1 MTDPQHPPS
10 PLDLSNGPAQAL
22 MGPDGT
28 IVPPDQRPIAGRR
41 VKMSEEPDPNRPLT
55 NATRTRMRTYT
66 STIGAN
72 AIPHAPSNSSP
83 LFRSP
88 LYVSNQSTRHASN
101 TGEGD
106 DTFDATSEGNH
117 DEYETAIHAGR
128 KKRKTPAFQMSS
140 GPGRHEGFAVYDGD
154 VVDGTDRHADLPPL
168 IPGHEDREERDEEN
182 DGHDRDRDDEEGG
195 EGDDGIDP
203 IDAAESATLALQR
216 QIRTNRRLRSIST
229 QSCDFRRLQF
239 LRRKAALI
247 TLFLDATSA
256 IKSYWKDEKPG
267 GAHTK
272 SLVTKLPEV
281 DAFEKLLPALED
293 VGVGE
298 WPPDKPEW
306 RNGYDDQFTKRRLGV
321 WRTKFA
327 KRRKI
332 REGRKEIVRGGWAP
346 EGSFELEVPSKCKLR
361 SFSLVLQLTN
371 SRNTSQGRGESSSI
385 ITTTSYRVEAYSPNS
400 QTETSSHSRAR
411 TEIIKTRTRSSTDK
425 GQTTYQCQGSSY
437 YRCRVE

>member
-1 MTDPQHPPS
+1 MTDSQHPP
-10 PLDLSNGPAQAL
+10 PPFDLSDGFAQVL
-22 MGPDGT
+22 IGPDGV
-28 IVPPDQRPIAGRR
+28 IPPDQRPIAGRR
-41 VKMSEEPDPNRPLT
+41 SKMSDEPDPNRPLT
-55 NATRTRMRTYT
+55 ANATRTRTRTYT
-66 STIGAN
+66 ASVTNG
-72 AIPHAPSNSSP
+72 PHANTQSIPAP

-88 LYVSNQSTRHASN
+88 LYVSNQSSRPAGTSH
-101 TGEGD
+101 GEGD
-106 DTFDATSEGNH
+106 DAFDATSEGNH

-154 VVDGTDRHADLPPL
+154 VVDGTDRHADLPPIL
-168 IPGHEDREERDEEN
+168 PGHDDDDRDEDD
-182 DGHDRDRDDEEGG
+182 DGRDRDDGDGG
-195 EGDDGIDP
+195 DDDGIDP

-216 QIRTNRRLRSIST
+216 QIRSNRRLRSIST

-256 IKSYWKDEKPG
+256 IKNYWKDEKPG
-267 GAHTK
+267 AAHTK

-281 DAFEKLLPALED
+281 ESFEKLLPALED

-306 RNGYDDQFTKRRLGV
+306 RNGYDDQAVKRRLGV

-332 REGRKEIVRGGWAP
+332 REGRKEIMRGGWAP
-346 EGSFELEVPSKCKLR
+346 EGSFELEVPSKCELL
-361 SFSLVLQLTN
+361 SIHPELELTS
-371 SRNTSQGRGESSSI
+371 SRHTRKGRGESSSSFTKI
-385 ITTTSYRVEAYSPNS
+385 SNRIEAYSTNG
-400 QTETSSHSRAR
+400 QAK
-411 TEIIKTRTRSSTDK
+411 IAGYTRTRAKIEVCSRSSTDK
-425 GQTTYQCQGSSY
+425 GETANQCQQFPASS
-437 YRCRVE
+437 

>member
-1 MTDPQHPPS
+1 MMTDPQHPP
-10 PLDLSNGPAQAL
+10 PPFDLSDGFAQVL
-22 MGPDGT
+22 IGPDGV
-28 IVPPDQRPIAGRR
+28 IPPDQRPIAGRR
-41 VKMSEEPDPNRPLT
+41 NRMSDEPDPNRPLP
-55 NATRTRMRTYT
+55 NATRTRTRTFTATIT
-66 STIGAN
+66 SK
-72 AIPHAPSNSSP
+72 PLSNYSPAQVP

-88 LYVSNQSTRHASN
+88 LYVSNQSTRHAASAI
-101 TGEGD
+101 GD
-106 DTFDATSEGNH
+106 GDEVSGADATSEGNH

-128 KKRKTPAFQMSS
+128 KKRKTPAFQMTS

-168 IPGHEDREERDEEN
+168 LPGDDEDREEED
-182 DGHDRDRDDEEGG
+182 DGRDRDDGDGEDDEEV
-195 EGDDGIDP
+195 DP
-203 IDAAESATLALQR
+203 VDAAEAATRALQR
-216 QIRTNRRLRSIST
+216 QIRSNRRLRSIST

-256 IKSYWKDEKPG
+256 IKNYWKDEKNA

-281 DAFEKLLPALED
+281 ESFEKLLPALED

-306 RNGYDDQFTKRRLGV
+306 RNGYDDQAAKRRLGV

-332 REGRKEIVRGGWAP
+332 REGRKEILRGGWAP
-346 EGSFELEVPSKCKLR
+346 EGSFELEVPSKCKL
-361 SFSLVLQLTN
+361 SLPCTPEHELT
-371 SRNTSQGRGESSSI
+371 SSWNTSEGRSKSSSI
-385 ITTTSYRVEAYSPNS
+385 TPKTSYRTKAYPLDSQAEITSNS
-400 QTETSSHSRAR
+400 R
-411 TEIIKTRTRSSTDK
+411 T
-425 GQTTYQCQGSSY
+425 
-437 YRCRVE
+437 

>member
-1 MTDPQHPPS
+1 MTDPQHPVP
-10 PLDLSNGPAQAL
+10 PFDLSDGLAQVL
-22 MGPDGT
+22 IGPDGV
-28 IVPPDQRPIAGRR
+28 IPPDQRPIAGRR
-41 VKMSEEPDPNRPLT
+41 VKVSNDSDSKRTLP
-55 NATRTRMRTYT
+55 NATRTRMRTFTAPIT
-66 STIGAN
+66 SK
-72 AIPHAPSNSSP
+72 PLPQSSVVQPP

-88 LYVSNQSTRHASN
+88 LYVSNQSTRHAA
-101 TGEGD
+101 TAIGEGED
-106 DTFDATSEGNH
+106 AFDATSEGNH

-168 IPGHEDREERDEEN
+168 IPGQDDGEDRDEED
-182 DGHDRDRDDEEGG
+182 DGRDRDDGDG

-203 IDAAESATLALQR
+203 VDAAESATLALQR
-216 QIRTNRRLRSIST
+216 QIRSNRRLRSIPT

-256 IKSYWKDEKPG
+256 IKNYWKDEKTA

-281 DAFEKLLPALED
+281 ESFEKLLPALED

-306 RNGYDDQFTKRRLGV
+306 RNGYDDQAAKRRLGV

-332 REGRKEIVRGGWAP
+332 REGRKEIIRGGWAP
-346 EGSFELEVPSKCKLR
+346 EGSFELEVPSKGKLAHPG
-361 SFSLVLQLTN
+361 LV
-371 SRNTSQGRGESSSI
+371 
-385 ITTTSYRVEAYSPNS
+385 RV
-400 QTETSSHSRAR
+400 
-411 TEIIKTRTRSSTDK
+411 
-425 GQTTYQCQGSSY
+425 
-437 YRCRVE
+437 